1 MSFMFNKK
9 YEYILNKYMEIWSRI
24 KESPLRKTPCI
35 TDRMNDVKRVMESL
49 KKEIKKRIEQ
59 LHLSDENLMKARSF
73 RVILVAGICYEC
85 M

>member
-1 MSFMFNKK
+1 MFNKK

-24 KESPLRKTPCI
+24 KESPLRKTCI

-59 LHLSDENLMKARSF
+59 LHLSDENLMKSRNF
-73 RVILVAGICYEC
+73 RVILVVGICYEC
-85 M
+85 

>member
-1 MSFMFNKK
+1 MNFFDF
-9 YEYILNKYMEIWSRI
+9 SRQLI
-24 KESPLRKTPCI
+24 
-35 TDRMNDVKRVMESL
+35 DVERVMESL